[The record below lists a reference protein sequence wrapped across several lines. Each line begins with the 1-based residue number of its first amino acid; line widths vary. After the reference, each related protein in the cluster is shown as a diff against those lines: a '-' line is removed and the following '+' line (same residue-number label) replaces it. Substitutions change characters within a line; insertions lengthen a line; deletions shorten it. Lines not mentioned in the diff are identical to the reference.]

1 MKIINLGIMAHID
14 AGKTTVTES
23 FLYHSGIKPSMGNVD
38 EGTTTTD
45 SMELEKKR
53 GMTIRSATVSFMIK
67 NTKINLI
74 DTPGHMDFI
83 AEVERSLSVLDG
95 VILVVSAKEGVQP
108 QTRAIFRKLQQM
120 SIPTII
126 FINKIDRSGV
136 NLDNI
141 YSQISCELTS
151 KFILMQKVIYN
162 ETIDNRTFSIEDKCL
177 SDNNFKEQLL
187 DLSDDLLEKY
197 LKDEEITA
205 ISCEDA
211 IRNGVN
217 SCSFYPIYHGT
228 ALKDYGIEQLME
240 AVDMWFVPKPYE
252 KNELSAYVYKVQST
266 SYKHNLSYIRVFSGY
281 LTLRMR
287 TSVWDGCEKLIIRNL
302 FGLKNG
308 AIVHTDSIGPGDV
321 GIIMDCD
328 ELKCGSWI
336 GYKTHLY
343 KLTQTEPLLNVGIEP
358 IPPAQRRQLLEALN
372 MLAME
377 DPYLDLTINDETE
390 EISLK
395 LFGNLQKEIIH
406 SLIKERHGL
415 DCKFD
420 SIRTIRKVK
429 PKHTVTCIVPINSKG
444 NLLRAGVGLTLEP
457 LDKSSGIQYETMIP
471 LGDLPK
477 SFQNGVRE
485 GVEKGIRNSINGE
498 VVDTRV
504 TFMYF
509 DYDSVTSTPSDYR
522 RLAEKV
528 VYQALKE
535 AGTISME
542 PVMEY
547 TLTAPLGFEKRIIGE
562 LVAIGAEI
570 EGSIY
575 TESEMQIVG
584 KVPLDSCKDFP
595 AYLLTITEGRGIFE
609 TCFYE
614 YRQVE

>member
-1 MKIINLGIMAHID
+1 MKIINLGIMAHVD

-67 NTKINLI
+67 DTKINLI

-95 VILVVSAKEGVQP
+95 VILVISAKEGVQP
-108 QTRAIFRKLQQM
+108 QTRAIFRKLRQM

-136 NLDNI
+136 NLSEV
-141 YSQISCELTS
+141 YSQIKSELTS
-151 KFILMQKVIYN
+151 KFFLMQKVIYH
-162 ETIDNRTFSIEDKCL
+162 ESIDNRTFLIEDRCL
-177 SDNNFKEQLL
+177 SDNGFKEQLL
-187 DLSDDLLEKY
+187 DLSDELLEKY

-205 ISCEDA
+205 PDCEDA
-211 IRNGVN
+211 LRSSVN
-217 SCSFYPIYHGT
+217 SCSLYPIYHGT
-228 ALKDYGIEQLME
+228 ALKDCGIENLME
-240 AVDMWFVPKPYE
+240 AIDRWFIPKTSE
-252 KNELSAYVYKVQST
+252 NNELSAYVYKVQCT
-266 SYKHNLSYIRVFSGY
+266 SYRHRLYYIRVFSGN
-281 LTLRMR
+281 LAFRMR
-287 TSVWDGCEKLIIRNL
+287 TSVYDGCEKLIIRNL

-308 AIVHTDSIGPGDV
+308 AIVPMDSISPGDV
-321 GIIMDCD
+321 GLIMDCD

-336 GYKTHLY
+336 GQKTQLQE
-343 KLTQTEPLLNVGIEP
+343 LTQTEPLLNVGINP
-358 IPPAQRRQLLEALN
+358 VPAAHRRQLLEALS

-390 EISLK
+390 EIRLK
-395 LFGNLQKEIIH
+395 LFGNLQKEILR
-406 SLIKERHGL
+406 SLLKERYGL
-415 DCKFD
+415 DCEFD
-420 SIRTIRKVK
+420 SICTIRKDK
-429 PKHTVTCIVPINSKG
+429 PKDKVTCIVPINTEG
-444 NLLRAGVGLTLEP
+444 NLFRAGVGLTLEP
-457 LDKSSGIQYETMIP
+457 LDKNSSFQYETLIS

-485 GVEKGIRNSINGE
+485 GVERAIRNGLSGE

-509 DYDSVTSTPSDYR
+509 DFDSVTSTPSDFR

-528 VYQALKE
+528 VYQALSE
-535 AGTISME
+535 IGTITME

-547 TLTAPLGFEKRIIGE
+547 TLTAPLGYERKIIGE
-562 LVAIGAEI
+562 MVAMGAEI
-570 EGSIY
+570 EGSAY
-575 TESEMQIVG
+575 TESEMQIKG
-584 KVPLDSCKDFP
+584 KVALDSCKDFP
-595 AYLLTITEGRGIFE
+595 PYLLTITEGRGTFE
-609 TCFYE
+609 TSFYE
-614 YRQVE
+614 YREVE